1 MAHLKIKILIKL
13 EILVLLCQKKLHI
26 KPTTPILW
34 FNIVKCTMF
43 LFSYVLYCNQKEKD
57 CIRRNINIKKRN
69 SYVWNQCHCYYSD
82 LTKIR
87 VGQTL
92 QKIKLPF
99 PNSKLKLPRKLQK
112 KNKLC
117 CRFCS
122 QYISPSLL
130 QIKGERKEKDE
141 MTQSEIFGHCWSWS
155 F

>member
-13 EILVLLCQKKLHI
+13 EILVSTKVTYKTYHI
-26 KPTTPILW
+26 KCRTL
-34 FNIVKCTMF
+34 

-69 SYVWNQCHCYYSD
+69 IYVWNQCHCYYSD

-112 KNKLC
+112 KISFVADFVHNIFLPV
-117 CRFCS
+117 CS
-122 QYISPSLL
+122 
-130 QIKGERKEKDE
+130 
-141 MTQSEIFGHCWSWS
+141 
-155 F
+155 

>member
-13 EILVLLCQKKLHI
+13 EILVLLCQQKLHI

-34 FNIVKCTMF
+34 FNNVKCTTF
-43 LFSYVLYCNQKEKD
+43 LFSYVLNCNQKEKD

-69 SYVWNQCHCYYSD
+69 IYAWNQCHCYYSD

-99 PNSKLKLPRKLQK
+99 PDSKLKLPRKLQK
-112 KNKLC
+112 K
-117 CRFCS
+117 
-122 QYISPSLL
+122 ISFVA
-130 QIKGERKEKDE
+130 DFVHN
-141 MTQSEIFGHCWSWS
+141 IFLPVCY
-155 F
+155 